1 MPTGLVGATNGT
13 VWNTFS
19 ANAIL
24 FGMLTVSG
32 WVLEIMIVSDAAI
45 TPGNSGGP
53 LINSKG
59 EVIGIVTATLDS
71 IVTLYKKGVLPQNV
85 NFAVKSDYAF
95 PIISNITSEGKSG
108 SKKDFSEWVK
118 KYRDSVK
125 MVIAR

>member
-1 MPTGLVGATNGT
+1 M
-13 VWNTFS
+13 
-19 ANAIL
+19 
-24 FGMLTVSG
+24 SG
-32 WVLEIMIVSDAAI
+32 IEDDVRLMQIDVPIQ
-45 TPGNSGGP
+45 PGNSGGP

-85 NFAVKSDYAF
+85 NFAVKSDYIF
-95 PIISNITSEGKSG
+95 PVLENITSENKSN
-108 SKKDFSEWVK
+108 SKKEFSAWVK